1 MPDAGVGDVLPMSLT
16 GPQQP
21 RFSQSPTEPAF
32 VQNPYPVYDEMR
44 ALGPAFFW
52 EEYGFWCFPGFE
64 AVNGLLRDRRFGRD
78 VLHVATR
85 EELGWPDTPDHV
97 KPFYD
102 VEAHSL
108 LEREPPVHTRLRTLV
123 NRAFVSRAIERLRP
137 RVNALAHE
145 LIDRMEMKGEAELIA
160 DFATPIPV
168 IVIAE
173 LLGVPSSLAD
183 QLLDWSHRMVAM
195 YQFNRTRAIEDDA
208 VAATLAFSSFMRS
221 YVEERRSRPADDL
234 ISSLIAAEE
243 AGDKLSTDELITTC
257 ILLLNAGHEATVHA
271 IGNGVKAMLET
282 GIGARA
288 AFAASEGRTALVEE
302 LIRFDAPLHL
312 FTRYALED
320 VEVYGVPLK
329 RSDKVGL
336 LLGAAN
342 RDPARFSDPDVLKP
356 DRRDGANVSFGAGIH
371 FCVGA
376 PLARLE
382 LEIALPVLFERLPE
396 LRLKTRPA
404 YADRY
409 HFHGLEALPVTW

>member
-1 MPDAGVGDVLPMSLT
+1 MSLT

-173 LLGVPSSLAD
+173 LLGVPSSMAD

-342 RDPARFSDPDVLKP
+342 RDPARFSDPQVLKP

>member
-1 MPDAGVGDVLPMSLT
+1 MSLT

-173 LLGVPSSLAD
+173 LLGVPSSMAD

>member
-173 LLGVPSSLAD
+173 LLGVPSSMAD